1 MNREQGKTTSCAHCS
16 KPIDAAGIMATNP
29 KTRKT
34 AIMHQGCWKKEMDK
48 AREKF
53 QDDEE

>member
-1 MNREQGKTTSCAHCS
+1 MQNTHQQHTRCALCK
-16 KPIDAAGIMATNP
+16 KPIDQTGIMATNP
-29 KTRKT
+29 RTGKT

-53 QDDEE
+53 Q